1 MKKYLKIIIPLIL
14 ICITGLVIYYFVSK
28 VKLNSSY
35 VNGNTAGNLYNAG
48 LFCESDGEV
57 FFSNTNDNGRLYAMN
72 IDGSNIHKL
81 SNDTAM
87 YINADKNYV
96 YYVRNNNQ
104 KITSQ
109 TFFSYD
115 RNSLCRIKRNGH
127 GSTVLDPDPCIY
139 ASLIG
144 NYIYY
149 LHYDT
154 QTATSLYRIRIDG
167 EEKKKIKSHYLFT
180 CNTSDRYFYYN
191 NPKNGQLYRY
201 DTASQSEALFYDCN
215 CYKPVV
221 LDDTNVYYMDVN
233 RDNAIVHVNINN
245 PNPVVLTEANVE
257 HYNVYGSLI
266 FYQRGGDNPALCVVK
281 NDGTGFKELA
291 KGEFCNINVTSQYV
305 YFTDF
310 VSNKEYCT
318 STQNPDTIKAL
329 QP

>member
-1 MKKYLKIIIPLIL
+1 
-14 ICITGLVIYYFVSK
+14 
-28 VKLNSSY
+28 
-35 VNGNTAGNLYNAG
+35 
-48 LFCESDGEV
+48 
-57 FFSNTNDNGRLYAMN
+57 MN

-167 EEKKKIKSHYLFT
+167 EEKKENKKSLSVYLQHI
-180 CNTSDRYFYYN
+180 R
-191 NPKNGQLYRY
+191 
-201 DTASQSEALFYDCN
+201 
-215 CYKPVV
+215 PVF
-221 LDDTNVYYMDVN
+221 L
-233 RDNAIVHVNINN
+233 
-245 PNPVVLTEANVE
+245 L
-257 HYNVYGSLI
+257 
-266 FYQRGGDNPALCVVK
+266 
-281 NDGTGFKELA
+281 
-291 KGEFCNINVTSQYV
+291 
-305 YFTDF
+305 
-310 VSNKEYCT
+310 
-318 STQNPDTIKAL
+318 
-329 QP
+329 

>member
-1 MKKYLKIIIPLIL
+1 
-14 ICITGLVIYYFVSK
+14 
-28 VKLNSSY
+28 
-35 VNGNTAGNLYNAG
+35 
-48 LFCESDGEV
+48 
-57 FFSNTNDNGRLYAMN
+57 
-72 IDGSNIHKL
+72 
-81 SNDTAM
+81 
-87 YINADKNYV
+87 
-96 YYVRNNNQ
+96 
-104 KITSQ
+104 
-109 TFFSYD
+109 
-115 RNSLCRIKRNGH
+115 
-127 GSTVLDPDPCIY
+127 VLDPDPCIY

-245 PNPVVLTEANVE
+245 PNPVVLTEANIE

>member
-14 ICITGLVIYYFVSK
+14 ICITGLVIYHFVSK

-167 EEKKKIKSHYLFT
+167 EEKKENKKSLSVHLQHI
-180 CNTSDRYFYYN
+180 R
-191 NPKNGQLYRY
+191 
-201 DTASQSEALFYDCN
+201 
-215 CYKPVV
+215 PVF
-221 LDDTNVYYMDVN
+221 L
-233 RDNAIVHVNINN
+233 
-245 PNPVVLTEANVE
+245 L
-257 HYNVYGSLI
+257 
-266 FYQRGGDNPALCVVK
+266 
-281 NDGTGFKELA
+281 
-291 KGEFCNINVTSQYV
+291 
-305 YFTDF
+305 
-310 VSNKEYCT
+310 
-318 STQNPDTIKAL
+318 
-329 QP
+329 

>member
-1 MKKYLKIIIPLIL
+1 M
-14 ICITGLVIYYFVSK
+14 
-28 VKLNSSY
+28 
-35 VNGNTAGNLYNAG
+35 
-48 LFCESDGEV
+48 
-57 FFSNTNDNGRLYAMN
+57 
-72 IDGSNIHKL
+72 
-81 SNDTAM
+81 
-87 YINADKNYV
+87 
-96 YYVRNNNQ
+96 
-104 KITSQ
+104 
-109 TFFSYD
+109 
-115 RNSLCRIKRNGH
+115 
-127 GSTVLDPDPCIY
+127 LDPDPCIY

-245 PNPVVLTEANVE
+245 PNPVVLTEANIE

-266 FYQRGGDNPALCVVK
+266 FYQRGGDNPATAVW
-281 NDGTGFKELA
+281 
-291 KGEFCNINVTSQYV
+291 Q
-305 YFTDF
+305 
-310 VSNKEYCT
+310 
-318 STQNPDTIKAL
+318 
-329 QP
+329 QPEAEMC

>member
-1 MKKYLKIIIPLIL
+1 MKKYLKIIVPLIL
-14 ICITGLVIYYFVSK
+14 ICITGLVIYHFVSK

-167 EEKKKIKSHYLFT
+167 EEKKKIKNHYLFT

-191 NPKNGQLYRY
+191 NPKTDSYTDMTLLHRVKPYST
-201 DTASQSEALFYDCN
+201 TATATS
-215 CYKPVV
+215 
-221 LDDTNVYYMDVN
+221 
-233 RDNAIVHVNINN
+233 R
-245 PNPVVLTEANVE
+245 
-257 HYNVYGSLI
+257 
-266 FYQRGGDNPALCVVK
+266 LCWM
-281 NDGTGFKELA
+281 
-291 KGEFCNINVTSQYV
+291 
-305 YFTDF
+305 
-310 VSNKEYCT
+310 
-318 STQNPDTIKAL
+318 TQMYTTWM
-329 QP
+329 

>member
-14 ICITGLVIYYFVSK
+14 ICITGLVIYHFVSK

-167 EEKKKIKSHYLFT
+167 EEIG
-180 CNTSDRYFYYN
+180 R
-191 NPKNGQLYRY
+191 
-201 DTASQSEALFYDCN
+201 A
-215 CYKPVV
+215 
-221 LDDTNVYYMDVN
+221 
-233 RDNAIVHVNINN
+233 HV
-245 PNPVVLTEANVE
+245 
-257 HYNVYGSLI
+257 
-266 FYQRGGDNPALCVVK
+266 
-281 NDGTGFKELA
+281 
-291 KGEFCNINVTSQYV
+291 
-305 YFTDF
+305 
-310 VSNKEYCT
+310 
-318 STQNPDTIKAL
+318 
-329 QP
+329 

>member
-14 ICITGLVIYYFVSK
+14 ICITGLVIYHFVSK

-115 RNSLCRIKRNGH
+115 RLISLCSSKKSEHCISACGCEY
-127 GSTVLDPDPCIY
+127 TVLISEIFAPGSPIRLW
-139 ASLIG
+139 SM
-144 NYIYY
+144 
-149 LHYDT
+149 
-154 QTATSLYRIRIDG
+154 RIIC
-167 EEKKKIKSHYLFT
+167 S
-180 CNTSDRYFYYN
+180 
-191 NPKNGQLYRY
+191 P
-201 DTASQSEALFYDCN
+201 
-215 CYKPVV
+215 
-221 LDDTNVYYMDVN
+221 
-233 RDNAIVHVNINN
+233 
-245 PNPVVLTEANVE
+245 
-257 HYNVYGSLI
+257 
-266 FYQRGGDNPALCVVK
+266 
-281 NDGTGFKELA
+281 
-291 KGEFCNINVTSQYV
+291 
-305 YFTDF
+305 
-310 VSNKEYCT
+310 
-318 STQNPDTIKAL
+318 TI
-329 QP
+329 